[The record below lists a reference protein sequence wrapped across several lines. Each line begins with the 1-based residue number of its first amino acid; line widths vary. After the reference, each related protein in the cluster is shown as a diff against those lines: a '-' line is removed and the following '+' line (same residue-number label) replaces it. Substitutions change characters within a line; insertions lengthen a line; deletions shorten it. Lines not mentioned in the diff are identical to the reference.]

1 LVAAVDEE
9 ELVPLLR
16 ELGHNP
22 AVENGAGEVVVT
34 RPSRRTT
41 VSPEPDKPVAS
52 AAAVAAGLLARE
64 RRHRINGQPGSAA
77 TTEGTVA
84 QLRSATGAALPVRVV
99 YVSAD
104 GSRAERELAPLE
116 LTAGSVRAVDRASA
130 QIVTIPLA
138 RIASVIPASRR
149 T

>member
-1 LVAAVDEE
+1 
-9 ELVPLLR
+9 
-16 ELGHNP
+16 LGHNP
-22 AVENGAGEVVVT
+22 AVENGAGEVVMT
-34 RPSRRTT
+34 LPSRRTT
-41 VSPEPDKPVAS
+41 PLPEPDKAVAS
-52 AAAVAAGLLARE
+52 AAAVAADVLARE
-64 RRHRINGQPGSAA
+64 RSHRVNGQQATAA

-116 LTAGSVRAVDRASA
+116 LTAGAVRAVDRHSA

-138 RIASVIPASRR
+138 RIASVVPASRR